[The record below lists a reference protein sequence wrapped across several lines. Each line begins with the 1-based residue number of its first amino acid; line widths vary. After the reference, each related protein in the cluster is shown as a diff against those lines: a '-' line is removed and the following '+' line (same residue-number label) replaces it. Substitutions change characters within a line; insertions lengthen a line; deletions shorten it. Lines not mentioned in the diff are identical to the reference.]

1 MTQKGTSS
9 IEVEYTYVGETETV
23 YDFVIEDAAVIDSL
37 MSAIFNMKLEDFPND
52 RDFDAYYRMIT
63 VNQGDKSY
71 TINLFSVSSG
81 HKSYLCQSQGVRDI
95 IEQYI
100 EDNLIK

>member
-1 MTQKGTSS
+1 MVQIQMSPHLFLLL
-9 IEVEYTYVGETETV
+9 ET
-23 YDFVIEDAAVIDSL
+23 F
-37 MSAIFNMKLEDFPND
+37 
-52 RDFDAYYRMIT
+52 YYRMIT

-71 TINLFSVSSG
+71 IINLFSVSSA